1 MMDHSTRELFWGAH
15 FGSVLNMH
23 TCYAAFR
30 LGNTLAAVLGFS
42 LVIAQAQFS
51 PPGGAGGASSVPV
64 ISIMQPKQLNDML
77 ETPGHETAIILQV
90 GSHLLFAE
98 AHVPGSEY
106 AGPGSQP
113 AGLELLRTRVASVP
127 KDKLIILYC
136 GCCPLG
142 RCPNVGPAYRQLH
155 DLGFTNVKVVYM
167 ASNFGDD
174 WVAKEY

>member
-1 MMDHSTRELFWGAH
+1 
-15 FGSVLNMH
+15 MH

-30 LGNTLAAVLGFS
+30 STISLAAVLGFS

-51 PPGGAGGASSVPV
+51 PPDGAGSASSIPV
-64 ISIMQPKQLNDML
+64 NSIMQPKQLNDML
-77 ETPGHETAIILQV
+77 EKPGHETAIILQV

-106 AGPGSQP
+106 AGPGSQL

-127 KDKLIILYC
+127 KEKLIILYC
-136 GCCPLG
+136 GCCPWG

-174 WVAKEY
+174 WVAKGYRTEKGR